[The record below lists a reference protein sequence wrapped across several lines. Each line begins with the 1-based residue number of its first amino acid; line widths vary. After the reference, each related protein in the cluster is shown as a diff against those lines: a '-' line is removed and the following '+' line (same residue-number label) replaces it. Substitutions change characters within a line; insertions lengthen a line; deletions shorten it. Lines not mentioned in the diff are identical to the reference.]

1 MVYLNEMTS
10 KSMTVVSAKISP
22 ELAEKLDQ
30 FCSDHNINR
39 ARLIRTLIE
48 EAIEQG
54 MISAK
59 PSLERAMRIR
69 NDFITLL
76 LDVRDTVDT
85 LLEETAGSA
94 GVVVS

>member
-1 MVYLNEMTS
+1 MSSRN
-10 KSMTVVSAKISP
+10 MTVVSAKIP
-22 ELAEKLDQ
+22 IELADKLDS
-30 FCSDHNINR
+30 FCKEHSVNR
-39 ARLIRTLIE
+39 ARLIRMLLE

-54 MISAK
+54 MVSAK

-76 LDVRDTVDT
+76 LDVRDTLDT

-94 GVVVS
+94 GMVVP

>member
-1 MVYLNEMTS
+1 MSSRN
-10 KSMTVVSAKISP
+10 MTVVSAKIP
-22 ELAEKLDQ
+22 TELADKLDG
-30 FCSDHNINR
+30 FCTKHKVNR
-39 ARLIRTLIE
+39 ARLIRMLLE

-54 MISAK
+54 MVSAK

-76 LDVRDTVDT
+76 LDVKDTLDT

-94 GVVVS
+94 GMVVS

>member
-1 MVYLNEMTS
+1 MSSRN
-10 KSMTVVSAKISP
+10 MTVVSAKIP
-22 ELAEKLDQ
+22 TELADKLDS
-30 FCSDHNINR
+30 FCVEHNVNR
-39 ARLIRTLIE
+39 ARLIRMLLE

-76 LDVRDTVDT
+76 LDVKDTLDT

-94 GVVVS
+94 GMVTP

>member
-1 MVYLNEMTS
+1 MSS
-10 KSMTVVSAKISP
+10 KNMTVVSAKIP
-22 ELAEKLDQ
+22 TELAEKLDE
-30 FCSDHNINR
+30 FCTEHKVNR
-39 ARLIRTLIE
+39 ARLIRMLLE

-54 MISAK
+54 MVSAK

-76 LDVRDTVDT
+76 LDVKDTLDT

-94 GVVVS
+94 GMVVP

>member
-1 MVYLNEMTS
+1 MAS
-10 KSMTVVSAKISP
+10 KNMTVVSAKIP
-22 ELAEKLDQ
+22 IDVAGKLDQ

-39 ARLIRTLIE
+39 ARLIRMLIE

-54 MISAK
+54 RVSAK
-59 PSLERAMRIR
+59 PSLERAMRVR

-76 LDVRDTVDT
+76 LDVRDTLDT

-94 GVVVS
+94 GVAVS